1 MQTVTQEPCRGLSEG
16 GDVSRDMIKDSSLL
30 RSIKVHAAKAEIV
43 SENPWGIYLV
53 AGRDRDIH
61 NIRPK
66 DNLKISLNNF
76 NN

>member
-43 SENPWGIYLV
+43 SENP
-53 AGRDRDIH
+53 
-61 NIRPK
+61 
-66 DNLKISLNNF
+66 
-76 NN
+76 